1 MRMSRKGNMIHL
13 LVIHISAAVMNA
25 AFYTHAVIRGYPWAI
40 AFHTLMFFV
49 AVGMAY
55 KYWCKLRGK
64 R

>member
-1 MRMSRKGNMIHL
+1 MQMPQRGHVITVLRIHS
-13 LVIHISAAVMNA
+13 VAAVMNA
-25 AFYTHAVIRGYPWAI
+25 AFYTHAVIRGFPWAI

-49 AVGMAY
+49 AIGMAY